1 MKKFTRREFLHT
13 SPALLGLAWGDFSFS
28 AKKYQPKLA
37 FSTLGCPK
45 WSFETIV
52 KCAVDNGYQGIEIRG
67 IQGQLD
73 LPLCPEFSTPAR
85 LVASKQLVESNQLRI
100 VDLGASAQMHHA
112 DPTKR
117 KKQLDDARRFIDL
130 AQQLNCPNVRVFPD
144 DLPKDQDEK
153 MTLDLI
159 AQGLLEL
166 GEYAKGSG
174 VKILLESHGKVVS
187 TERLLSI
194 MRAAEH
200 PQVGLIWDVY
210 NMWSVTKEAPKMVHQ
225 QLKKYI
231 CHVHLK
237 DARQVVDKHEYVL
250 LGEGEAPLTEAIRA
264 LSKDKFAGY
273 YSFEWEKMWHPE
285 IAEPEVAIPHYAK
298 AVKGYF

>member
-1 MKKFTRREFLHT
+1 M
-13 SPALLGLAWGDFSFS
+13 P
-28 AKKYQPKLA
+28 
-37 FSTLGCPK
+37 
-45 WSFETIV
+45 
-52 KCAVDNGYQGIEIRG
+52 
-67 IQGQLD
+67 
-73 LPLCPEFSTPAR
+73 
-85 LVASKQLVESNQLRI
+85 
-100 VDLGASAQMHHA
+100 GASSIWRSNSIV
-112 DPTKR
+112 PTYASFR
-117 KKQLDDARRFIDL
+117 
-130 AQQLNCPNVRVFPD
+130 D

-166 GEYAKGSG
+166 GNHAKGSG

-237 DARQVVDKHEYVL
+237 DARQVRDKHEYVL

-264 LSKDKFAGY
+264 LTKDKFAGY

-298 AVKGYF
+298 AVRDSDRIIQKLTAAFCRPTFKPLLRQYLSSATLFFSYCS